1 MGVNRAFIGTATEPF
16 IVEVEKGAI
25 RNFADALGDTNPL
38 YHDEAF
44 ARANGYAG
52 LVAPP
57 TFPVS
62 FRPPARQ
69 PWLRDLDEGRILAGE
84 QTFKYVRPVV
94 AGDVL
99 ECRLH
104 LVTVEEKEGKSGP
117 MELLFQEMR
126 ALDSNGQLVITNG
139 RMTIYRSAGSLK
151 SR

>member
-1 MGVNRAFIGTATEPF
+1 VGVNRSFIGTATEPF
-16 IVEVEKGAI
+16 VVEVEKGAI
-25 RNFADALGDTNPL
+25 RNFAEALGDTNPL

-62 FRPPARQ
+62 FRPPVRQ
-69 PWLRDLDEGRILAGE
+69 TWLRDLDEGRILAGE

-99 ECRLH
+99 ECRVH
-104 LVTVEEKEGKSGP
+104 LVAVEEKQGKSGP

-126 ALDSNGQLVITNG
+126 ALDSKGRLVVTNG
-139 RMTIYRSAGSLK
+139 RMTIYRSAGALK
-151 SR
+151 SQ

>member
-1 MGVNRAFIGTATEPF
+1 MEVNRSFIGTATEPF
-16 IVEVEKGAI
+16 IIEVEKGAI
-25 RNFADALGDTNPL
+25 RNFADALGETNPL
-38 YHDEAF
+38 YYDEAF

-52 LVAPP
+52 LLAPP

-62 FRPPARQ
+62 FRPPVRQ
-69 PWLRDLDEGRILAGE
+69 AWLRDLDEGRILAGE

-104 LVTVEEKEGKSGP
+104 LVAIEEKQGKSGS
-117 MELLFQEMR
+117 MELLFQELR
-126 ALDSNGQLVITNG
+126 ALDSKGQLVVTNG
-139 RMTIYRSAGSLK
+139 RMTIYRSAGALK

>member
-1 MGVNRAFIGTATEPF
+1 VGVNRSFIGTATEPF

-25 RNFADALGDTNPL
+25 RNFAEALGDTNPL

-62 FRPPARQ
+62 FRPPVRQ
-69 PWLRDLDEGRILAGE
+69 TWLRDLDEGRILAGE

-99 ECRLH
+99 ECRVH
-104 LVTVEEKEGKSGP
+104 LVAVEEKQGKSGP

-126 ALDSNGQLVITNG
+126 ALDSKGQLVVTNG
-139 RMTIYRSAGSLK
+139 RMTIYRSAGALK
-151 SR
+151 SQ